1 MSIFLLSVKDLM
13 QENMTILNFTEEKI
27 AKKIFIFFK
36 SVSRTVPQ

>member
-27 AKKIFIFFK
+27 AKKIFFK
-36 SVSRTVPQ
+36 SVSCTVPQ